1 MLAMK
6 ETTRN
11 TCIFLM
17 LFCLLTACSPAQ
29 QKKSQAHSFVLGE
42 REFLLDGESFQI
54 KAAELHYP
62 RIERNSWEH
71 RIKMCKALGMNTI
84 CMYVF
89 WNLHEQQPGVFDF
102 KDNLDIS
109 TFVRLCQKHGMW
121 VIVRPGPYVCAEWEM
136 GGLPWWL
143 LREPD
148 IRLRSL
154 DSRFMM
160 PAVNFQRQV
169 ARQLEPYML
178 KNGGNILMVQVEN
191 EMGSY
196 ARDKA
201 YVAALRDSLK
211 SIGWEGTLLF
221 QCDWASN
228 FEKNALDDLLWTMN
242 FGTSANV
249 LNQFTRLEELRPNS
263 PKMCSE
269 YWSGW
274 FDSWGKGHQ
283 TRSADAMLNGLS
295 TMLENNIS
303 FSLYM
308 THGGT
313 TYGHWAGA
321 NNSSYVPECTSYD
334 YDAPIDEQGRATEK
348 YMRLRD
354 LLQQYTSEELPDIP
368 APTPLMGISDIKMTD
383 FTPIFMSQNLP
394 APRFS
399 QEVHPMEYYGM
410 GYGSLMY
417 SCTIPKAMEEASLV
431 IEDVHDYAMVYV
443 NGQLQGRIYRGN
455 EATAR
460 LSLANIPDSA
470 RLDIFVEAMGR
481 INYGR
486 LIQDHK
492 GITHDVRLIGQQAG
506 HENILSLKNW
516 EIRLLPVESS
526 FVRSRAFLSGSNAAS
541 FYRETLHCNNGTA
554 PGYYRTVFSLKRT
567 ADTYLDVSQW
577 GKGLVWINGHCLGRF
592 WQVGPQQTLYVPA
605 AWLKKGKNELI
616 ILDLIG
622 PTDAS
627 QYDMETS
634 FPGLSGRETP
644 VIDQLHKNLMT
655 DDNIINTDVPRS
667 LSHGNDAGPG
677 AK

>member
-1 MLAMK
+1 MSTMK

-17 LFCLLTACSPAQ
+17 LFCLLTACSPTQ
-29 QKKSQAHSFVLGE
+29 QKKVQVHSFVMGE
-42 REFLLDGESFQI
+42 REFMLDGKPFQI

-102 KDNLDIS
+102 QDNRDIS

-143 LREPD
+143 LREPG

-154 DSRFMM
+154 DSCFMV
-160 PAVNFQRQV
+160 PAVRFQRQV
-169 ARQLEPYML
+169 AQQLEPYML

-201 YVAALRDSLK
+201 YVADLRDSLR
-211 SIGWEGTLLF
+211 SVGWEGTLLF

-242 FGTSANV
+242 FGTNANV
-249 LNQFTRLEELRPNS
+249 LNQFARLEELRPNS

-295 TMLENNIS
+295 TMLENKIS

-354 LLQQYTSEELPDIP
+354 LLQQYTSEELPEIP
-368 APTPLMGISDIKMTD
+368 DPMPLMSISDIRMTD
-383 FTPIFMSQNLP
+383 YTPLLISQNLP

-399 QEVHPMEYYGM
+399 QDLYPMEYYGL
-410 GYGSLMY
+410 GYGSLVY
-417 SCTIPKAMEEASLV
+417 SCIIPKAIEEASLV

-443 NGQLQGRIYRGN
+443 NGQLHGRFYRGN

-460 LSLANIPDSA
+460 LSLANIPDSS

-492 GITHDVRLIGQQAG
+492 GITHDVRLIWQEAEQ
-506 HENILSLKNW
+506 ENILSLKNW
-516 EIRLLPVESS
+516 EVRLLPVETS
-526 FVRSRAFLSGSNAAS
+526 FVRSRAFLSGNNAARS
-541 FYRETLHCNNGTA
+541 YRESLHCNNGTT
-554 PGYYRTVFSLKRT
+554 PGYYRAVFPLKRT
-567 ADTYLDVSQW
+567 ADTYLDMSQW

-592 WQVGPQQTLYVPA
+592 WQVGPQQTLFVPA

-616 ILDLIG
+616 IMDLIG
-622 PTDAS
+622 PTGAS

-634 FPGLSGRETP
+634 CPVLSGRETP
-644 VIDQLHKNLMT
+644 VIDQLRKNLMT
-655 DDNIINTDVPRS
+655 DDNMVNTPVPTV
-667 LSHGNDAGPG
+667 LSQGNDAGPG